1 MTPEFEDAL
10 GLWES
15 GELSRDELARR
26 FPDEDIASVLDTFD
40 RMSAAAMGPTP
51 NAGAAWEAVR
61 AQLPARLA
69 DRRRGRG
76 KAIRLLAAAMI
87 AVLTLGAT
95 AYAVVPSVRRA
106 LNDAAGVIT
115 GDPDLAPRPTRPADG
130 TGSGAD
136 NSSPDTSGG
145 GASTTDPYGG
155 GTAENESVADANEEN
170 ADADSNADSN
180 GDVIEGDSGSGP
192 DDGSVDGGSGSDGAS
207 VGDESG
213 SGEERASD
221 AGDGDSATSGSDGSE
236 S

>member
-1 MTPEFEDAL
+1 MTPEFEEAL

-15 GELSRDELARR
+15 GGLSRDEVARR
-26 FPDEDIASVLDTFD
+26 FPDEDIAGVLDAFD
-40 RMSAAAMGPTP
+40 RMSAAAVGPTP

-61 AQLPARLA
+61 AQLPVRPA

-115 GDPDLAPRPTRPADG
+115 GDPDFAPRPTPPADG
-130 TGSGAD
+130 TGSAAD
-136 NSSPDTSGG
+136 HPSPDTSGG
-145 GASTTDPYGG
+145 GATTTDPDGG
-155 GTAENESVADANEEN
+155 GTAENDSEADANEQS
-170 ADADSNADSN
+170 ADADSNADSHS
-180 GDVIEGDSGSGP
+180 DVIEGDAGSGT

-207 VGDESG
+207 VGDDSG

>member
-1 MTPEFEDAL
+1 MTPEFEEAL

-26 FPDEDIASVLDTFD
+26 FPDEDIAGVLDAFD
-40 RMSAAAMGPTP
+40 RMSAAAVGPTP

-61 AQLPARLA
+61 AKLPARLA

-106 LNDAAGVIT
+106 LNDAAGVVT
-115 GDPDLAPRPTRPADG
+115 GDPDLAPRPTRQAHG

-136 NSSPDTSGG
+136 QPSPDISGG
-145 GASTTDPYGG
+145 GAPTTDSDVGG
-155 GTAENESVADANEEN
+155 AAENESEADANEQN
-170 ADADSNADSN
+170 ADGDSSADSN
-180 GDVIEGDSGSGP
+180 GDVIEGDSGSAT
-192 DDGSVDGGSGSDGAS
+192 DDGSVDDGSGSDGAS
-207 VGDESG
+207 IGDDSG
-213 SGEERASD
+213 SGEERASE
-221 AGDGDSATSGSDGSE
+221 AGDGDSATSGSDGPE